1 MDEAVLVRQLT
12 EACEEQL
19 ELLRGTLRVHETLF
33 GPLGVEQGNESET
46 LLRLRKVY
54 CHAGLVASWA
64 VDWLAIHAMAPD
76 IRAALVQLKTLTRDG
91 VCGELHEPGD
101 RDCTVQRCFS
111 GWDGLLAPF
120 SHPTTVV
127 LVSSSDSGGFRRDDV
142 RCLRALYVL
151 LHGLSSCYASV
162 LEVEALRRG
171 LPLEDGFANSAWR
184 DPSEVLDV
192 AGRYLANVNRA

>member
-19 ELLRGTLRVHETLF
+19 ELLRETLRVHETLF
-33 GPLGVEQGNESET
+33 GPLDVEQGNESET

-54 CHAGLVASWA
+54 CHAGLVTKWA

-76 IRAALVQLKTLTRDG
+76 IRAALAQLKTLTRDG
-91 VCGELHEPGD
+91 VCVELHQPGD

-111 GWDGLLAPF
+111 RWDGLLAPF
-120 SHPTTVV
+120 SHPTTVI
-127 LVSSSDSGGFRRDDV
+127 LASSSDSGGLRRDDV
-142 RCLRALYVL
+142 RCLRTLYLL

-162 LEVEALRRG
+162 VGVEALRRD
-171 LPLEDGFANSAWR
+171 LPLESGLANSAWR
-184 DPSEVLDV
+184 DPSDVLDT
-192 AGRYLANVNRA
+192 ADRYLADANRP